1 MAVELKDV
9 VSELFEALPGEAV
22 YELNYVITPVAG
34 ALKKSPVGTFTPDEF
49 GLGNVVDILDIVLK
63 GMPRAIMDLLGA
75 VKESKILEKLDLGA
89 LFKALGPAIETLGPV
104 SVLEFLVSILNQL
117 GGRTVKI
124 SMALLSGVVELSR
137 PILIPLVSIVLRIP
151 LIPELVGAVVGLVPG
166 VVGLVH
172 GLLEVVRKM
181 RGILESS
188 VRLLSTLL
196 RPMGTAGSAL
206 AKVFDLFDRL
216 LGLLTAPL
224 KALSI

>member
-166 VVGLVH
+166 
-172 GLLEVVRKM
+172 LLEVVGKM

-196 RPMGTAGSAL
+196 RPMGTVGSAL

-216 LGLLTAPL
+216 VGLLTAPL
-224 KALSI
+224 KALSR

>member
-166 VVGLVH
+166 
-172 GLLEVVRKM
+172 LLEVVGGL

-216 LGLLTAPL
+216 VGLLTAPL
-224 KALSI
+224 KALSR

>member
-166 VVGLVH
+166 
-172 GLLEVVRKM
+172 LLEVV
-181 RGILESS
+181 GVLFN
-188 VRLLSTLL
+188 TL
-196 RPMGTAGSAL
+196 TN
-206 AKVFDLFDRL
+206 
-216 LGLLTAPL
+216 TL
-224 KALSI
+224 KALSGT